1 MIMYRKKKRL
11 MKNTLKII
19 TMYFWGKLRR
29 AILGHL
35 FIRFHEALNSHYQK
49 KKKKK
54 RFVGIFSDLFRKS
67 TGLWYFFLQPLH
79 GFRKKKILNLI
90 VGIINK

>member
-54 RFVGIFSDLFRKS
+54 AL
-67 TGLWYFFLQPLH
+67 
-79 GFRKKKILNLI
+79 
-90 VGIINK
+90 